1 MRGVSFL
8 AFAAILLSVVSCRS
22 SRSVEVTGR
31 DSMRIEAVREVRALA
46 VMSDSLMEGL
56 TLTVDTVEIADREG
70 RRVRMTGVAMRR
82 DRHARRAAA
91 LSVASCDTIAAS
103 ASRAMEAVG
112 KETASV
118 VAPSREWL
126 WGVVGLMLL
135 AAVILVRR
143 W

>member
-1 MRGVSFL
+1 MRRVPFL
-8 AFAAILLSVVSCRS
+8 TFAAILLSMVSCRS
-22 SRSVEVTGR
+22 SRFVEVTGR

-70 RRVRMTGVAMRR
+70 R
-82 DRHARRAAA
+82 HARRAAA
-91 LSVASCDTIAAS
+91 MSVASCDTIVAS

-118 VAPSREWL
+118 VAPSRGWL
-126 WGVVGLMLL
+126 WGVAGLMLL

-143 W
+143 R